1 MATAS
6 PEWYEAC
13 RQAGFLLSPD
23 SMALAKNWASG
34 GQEAGLEPPPWF
46 TADGEVIEYI
56 GACPE
61 VRSATQLQLPAA
73 PSLIVIDS
81 VEEAQGN

>member
-13 RQAGFLLSPD
+13 KQAGFLLSPD

-34 GQEAGLEPPPWF
+34 GQESGLEEPPWLGP
-46 TADGEVIEYI
+46 DGEVIEYI
-56 GACPE
+56 GACPP
-61 VRSATQLQLPAA
+61 AGPTTQLQLPSA